1 MSKFQQIPTSST
13 SSSSSSSSS
22 STSSSTSWENIN
34 IFNKWTFSFA
44 NEMLNLGLERPLQ
57 VPDLLPLPKRD
68 EVDYLCQRLEKC
80 YEISKPIHFYPRLM
94 VAMIRSHWFDFTIM
108 ILWALA
114 EGAVRVGSP
123 VVIRVLLY
131 CLSDRT
137 KKQEAFIW
145 AGVLGALGVIQAV
158 IHHILFFY
166 SMRLGKSSLSLSSL
180 SLTSSSSL
188 SLSLSSLSGWN
199 WKNATTAMIYKRLFK
214 IKGNS
219 LASAHIDM
227 GTMVN
232 YISNDVSR
240 FDDFS
245 TFVSFFYVSFLE
257 LAAVLII
264 LIFQLNVVAGCAGVG
279 ITLLLIPIQMKL
291 AQRFAQQRSKTAKS
305 TDRRVRFIKEAIDGI
320 STVKSYGWEN
330 PFFLFIQTFRKQEEN
345 TIAESQLLRSFNL
358 ALYSFGPPASQLV
371 TFAVF
376 WSTGGVL
383 TLPIVFSTISL
394 LQCLR
399 CTMGRQWARSIE
411 TGSEAITSC
420 NRIEQFLNLQ
430 ESIIDNNNSNIDD
443 ESYIKSNTDNGIEM
457 KDIELKINC
466 YIDMK
471 RSSFSYSNDKEN
483 ENVPSLVDLNFSVN
497 KGELL
502 MVVGAVGSG
511 KSSLLASVLGEMT
524 MTSLDAKVMKKK
536 GLRIAYCSQ
545 RPWILASSVYNN
557 IILAGD
563 NNDDGITNEEKDN
576 TNDDFLNPKHTDEA
590 LYELAV
596 ENCQLIPDFLEWPD
610 YDMTMIGERGVSI
623 SGGQK
628 ARLSMARAIYSN
640 ADLNLLDDPLS
651 ACDAKVGS
659 ALFFNG
665 IIDQLVKRGKSVIL
679 ATHQL
684 QYLPYANK
692 ILVLSPSGKQV
703 FYGTFSKLKEMMS
716 SNDSNNHDDDDD
728 NDDKRS
734 LDFLKATNLFAEN
747 SNDTNN
753 DNDKTIIDSSNNDND
768 NDTRMKK
775 YQKSINIEKRHKI
788 NELKEIISEEDRIEG
803 PITVTFAITITIMII
818 TIITI
823 IIIIIIIIITIKV
836 KYL

>member
-1 MSKFQQIPTSST
+1 
-13 SSSSSSSSS
+13 
-22 STSSSTSWENIN
+22 
-34 IFNKWTFSFA
+34 
-44 NEMLNLGLERPLQ
+44 
-57 VPDLLPLPKRD
+57 
-68 EVDYLCQRLEKC
+68 
-80 YEISKPIHFYPRLM
+80 
-94 VAMIRSHWFDFTIM
+94 
-108 ILWALA
+108 
-114 EGAVRVGSP
+114 
-123 VVIRVLLY
+123 
-131 CLSDRT
+131 
-137 KKQEAFIW
+137 
-145 AGVLGALGVIQAV
+145 
-158 IHHILFFY
+158 
-166 SMRLGKSSLSLSSL
+166 MRL
-180 SLTSSSSL
+180 
-188 SLSLSSLSGWN
+188 GWN

-219 LASAHIDM
+219 LSSANIDM

-245 TFVSFFYVSFLE
+245 TFVSFFYVSLLE

-264 LIFQLNVVAGCAGVG
+264 LIFQLNVAAGCAGVG
-279 ITLLLIPIQMKL
+279 ITLLLIPIQMRL

-305 TDRRVRFIKEAIDGI
+305 TDRRVRFIKEVIDGI

-330 PFFLFIQTFRKQEEN
+330 PFFSFIQTFRKQEEN

-376 WSTGGVL
+376 WATGGVL

-420 NRIEQFLNLQ
+420 NRIEHFLNLQ
-430 ESIIDNNNSNIDD
+430 ENINDTSNNDQIDINSNNNDNDNNV
-443 ESYIKSNTDNGIEM
+443 IEM
-457 KDIELKINC
+457 NDIDLNINC
-466 YIDMK
+466 YLDMK
-471 RSSFSYSNDKEN
+471 RSSFSYSNDKESN
-483 ENVPSLVDLNFSVN
+483 KVPSLLNLNFSVN

-502 MVVGAVGSG
+502 MVIGTVGSG
-511 KSSLLASVLGEMT
+511 KSSLLASILGEMT
-524 MTSLDAKVMKKK
+524 SIDGKVMMKK
-536 GLRIAYCSQ
+536 GLRMSYCSQ

-563 NNDDGITNEEKDN
+563 NDDDSGGITNEEKDS
-576 TNDDFLNPKHTDEA
+576 TSDDFLNPKHIDEA
-590 LYELAV
+590 LYESAV
-596 ENCQLIPDFLEWPD
+596 ENCQLIPDFLEMPD

-628 ARLSMARAIYSN
+628 ARLAMARAIYSN

-665 IIDQLVKRGKSVIL
+665 ILDQLVKRGGKAVVL

-684 QYLPYANK
+684 QYLPYADK
-692 ILVLSPSGKQV
+692 ILVLSSAGKQV
-703 FYGTFSKLKEMMS
+703 FYGTFLQLKEMMS
-716 SNDSNNHDDDDD
+716 NNDNKNHND
-728 NDDKRS
+728 NDDDKRS
-734 LDFLKATNLFAEN
+734 LDFLKATNLFADDNNNNNSSN
-747 SNDTNN
+747 SNNN
-753 DNDKTIIDSSNNDND
+753 DNTAIDSSNNDND
-768 NDTRMKK
+768 NNDTKMRK
-775 YQKSINIEKRHKI
+775 YQKSINIEKRQKI

-803 PITVTFAITITIMII
+803 TH
-818 TIITI
+818 
-823 IIIIIIIIITIKV
+823 
-836 KYL
+836 YY